1 MTLSLALAFFLAATL
16 GADAAPARPKTKP
29 GAGQLAQTVTVSG
42 ECTRLIQ
49 AGRPVGGCKNILV
62 NTNYSTGVSGY
73 WFMTG
78 NSIVSF
84 AGDGARRLE
93 QASDQVIQ
101 SIERVFLTDLTNIPQ
116 EEDATAET
124 AIGFCRFGD
133 VTKRGSMIECVA
145 HTRAGLYEG
154 AFVTDGNPPK
164 LDTIQIG
171 P

>member
-1 MTLSLALAFFLAATL
+1 MQEH
-16 GADAAPARPKTKP
+16 P
-29 GAGQLAQTVTVSG
+29 GEYELQH
-42 ECTRLIQ
+42 
-49 AGRPVGGCKNILV
+49 GREWVLV
-62 NTNYSTGVSGY
+62 HDWEQHCV
-73 WFMTG
+73 
-78 NSIVSF
+78 F
-84 AGDGARRLE
+84 AGDGARRIE
-93 QASDQVIQ
+93 QDSDHVIQ
-101 SIERVFLTDLTNIPQ
+101 SIERVFLAGTTNIAQ
-116 EEDATAET
+116 EEDAIAET